1 MVSGL
6 CALSINIHINVLGY
20 WVRKFYMAG
29 FMDTKFHTAGLTL
42 MDMEHVYFL
51 GSLGEPLS
59 HTL

>member
-51 GSLGEPLS
+51 V
-59 HTL
+59 H